1 MGKNVSAINHADL
14 SLEDYQKLLEN
25 LRIRINVL
33 NASVFLLEE
42 KMSSK
47 DLRVANYLA
56 RINKELQEIRKM
68 MMPYPIPLQ
77 KTN

>member
-1 MGKNVSAINHADL
+1 MGKNVSAISSVDL

-42 KMSSK
+42 KMTSK

>member
-1 MGKNVSAINHADL
+1 MSKTEDALNSVDL
-14 SLEDYQKLLEN
+14 SVEDYQKLLEN

-42 KMSSK
+42 KMTSK
-47 DLRVANYLA
+47 DLMIANYLA
-56 RINKELQEIRKM
+56 TINKELKEIRKM
-68 MMPYPIPLQ
+68 MMPCPMPLV

>member
-1 MGKNVSAINHADL
+1 MSKSESAVSTTGLN
-14 SLEDYQKLLEN
+14 LEDYQKMLED

-47 DLRVANYLA
+47 DLSVSNYIA
-56 RINKELQEIRKM
+56 KINKELEEIRKI
-68 MMPYPIPLQ
+68 MMPYPMSLQ
-77 KTN
+77 KIN

>member
-1 MGKNVSAINHADL
+1 MGKNVSAINSADL
-14 SLEDYQKLLEN
+14 SLKDYQKLLEN

-42 KMSSK
+42 KMTSK